1 MITCGNSWQIAS
13 SWRFVEETILY
24 YSLFKHEL
32 KCLAAFNVFYYQYQY
47 SFINIR
53 IQKLSDRLQVSGLEM
68 LRNVS
73 LAFGVSADCTGSLF
87 CNIGTLR
94 ALFCLDHCP
103 NTGPTVDNEGDDTC
117 AVSVIHCCYIFS
129 TFNPSSPFHS
139 ADFIIH

>member
-1 MITCGNSWQIAS
+1 MSV
-13 SWRFVEETILY
+13 RLY
-24 YSLFKHEL
+24 
-32 KCLAAFNVFYYQYQY
+32 
-47 SFINIR
+47 FIINTDFLNIR

-117 AVSVIHCCYIFS
+117 AGSVIHCCCIFS
-129 TFNPSSPFHS
+129 TVNPSAVQIHS